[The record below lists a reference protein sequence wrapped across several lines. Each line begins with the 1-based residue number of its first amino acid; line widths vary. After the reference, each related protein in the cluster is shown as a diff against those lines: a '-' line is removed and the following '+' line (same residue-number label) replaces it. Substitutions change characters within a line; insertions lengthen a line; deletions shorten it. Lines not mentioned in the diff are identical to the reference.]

1 MATSNPYLDAAI
13 QTQQGNLAGAQQA
26 TAANRINQNTPYGS
40 LNYTQTTDAFGNPVW
55 TANQQ
60 LSQPLQQLT
69 ETSLAGL
76 QASQNNPM
84 YGINPGQTYSEAIM
98 QRLQPQIEQSQDR
111 LTAQLANQ
119 GIVPGTEAYN
129 RAMTLQGQKTNDLLT
144 SAQISGMQTGLQAQN
159 LQNQQAANIKS
170 LASPGYVNPY
180 SQAAV
185 SGPDYLGAY
194 STNQAQLIAAQNAS
208 NAAAAN
214 KQAGLYG
221 LGSAALMGT
230 GGLAGL
236 GNLASSGLSGLSNF
250 FGNNG
255 LNNPFVSSSDYLSNI
270 GATSSGAFD
279 PALSGSDYLANQ
291 YGLDIF

>member
-185 SGPDYLGAY
+185 IGPDYLGAY